1 MRRNFTLI
9 ELLVVIAIIA
19 ILAAMLLPA
28 LSKAREKARIT
39 GCLNNL
45 KQLSM
50 AGALYQ
56 DDNEQWTHR
65 CRQIEGKTTVFWMK
79 ILQPYGITLSNS
91 KYSDMSTGMAC
102 PSTTSLYTYSTY
114 NPNIRLHGCSKNADN
129 TGNSYAAKRATTALQ
144 PSLVHDY
151 HDLGT
156 YLAFASP
163 YMYNSDSKWM
173 SATNG
178 YQVGTRHNMKYN
190 VVYLD
195 GHAGTGNTY
204 LHKGTDGNYLYNGLT
219 QIINKIP
226 AY

>member
-19 ILAAMLLPA
+19 ILAALLLPA

-65 CRQIEGKTTVFWMK
+65 CRQIEGKSTVYWMK
-79 ILQPYGITLSNS
+79 IIQPYGISLSNTT
-91 KYSDMSTGMAC
+91 YSGMEKGMAC
-102 PSTTSLYTYSTY
+102 PSTTSLFTYSTY
-114 NPNIRLHGCSKNADN
+114 NPNVRLHGMSKNAN
-129 TGNSYAAKRATTALQ
+129 GTGDSWGAKRPTTALQ
-144 PSLVHDY
+144 PSIVLDY
-151 HDLGT
+151 YDLGT
-156 YLAFASP
+156 YQGFGSRW
-163 YMYNSDSKWM
+163 MFNSAWTSV
-173 SATNG
+173 NG

-190 VVYLD
+190 MVYLD
-195 GHAGTGNTY
+195 GHAATGNTY
-204 LHKGTDGNYLYNGLT
+204 LLKSPVDGDFLLNGLDRIT
-219 QIINKIP
+219 QKYP
-226 AY
+226 VY

>member
-1 MRRNFTLI
+1 
-9 ELLVVIAIIA
+9 
-19 ILAAMLLPA
+19 MLLPA
-28 LSKAREKARIT
+28 LSKARDKARIA

-50 AGALYQ
+50 AGSLYTEEN
-56 DDNEQWTHR
+56 DGWTHR
-65 CRQIEGKTTVFWMK
+65 CRQIEGTTSVYWMK
-79 ILQPYGITLSNS
+79 IIQPYGVTLRNS
-91 KYSDMSTGMAC
+91 HYSWNDGMSC
-102 PSTTSLYTYSTY
+102 PAQAAIGTYSSY
-114 NPNIRLHGCSKNADN
+114 NPNIRLHGCSKNANN
-129 TGNSYAAKRATTALQ
+129 TGNSYSAKRTTTALQ

-163 YMYNSDSKWM
+163 YMYNSNSDWIK
-173 SATNG
+173 ATNG
-178 YQVGTRHNMKYN
+178 YQVGTRHFMKYN

-219 QIINKIP
+219 SIYSKIP